1 MQAGRDGKNSLLQ
14 QDWMDMTDDGIKITL
29 RMGTEELQ
37 ALEDFMGERD
47 LENKSVFIREAIKR
61 YMETYDSP
69 AGQVSSESGIFV
81 RFSELHMDAL
91 NQIVQRGISLNEE
104 EFVRK
109 CVLDRIVPKTIEEDA
124 LSESFRTA
132 QRNAALK

>member
-1 MQAGRDGKNSLLQ
+1 ME
-14 QDWMDMTDDGIKITL
+14 MTDDGIKITL

-47 LENKSVFIREAIKR
+47 LENKSNKSVFIREAIKR

-69 AGQVSSESGIFV
+69 AGQMPSEGGIFV
-81 RFSELHMDAL
+81 RLSDIHLDAL
-91 NQIVQRGISLNEE
+91 NQLVQRGMCLNEE
-104 EFVRK
+104 EFIRR
-109 CVLDRIVPKTIEEDA
+109 CVLDKIVPKTVEEEAIED
-124 LSESFRTA
+124 SFRTA